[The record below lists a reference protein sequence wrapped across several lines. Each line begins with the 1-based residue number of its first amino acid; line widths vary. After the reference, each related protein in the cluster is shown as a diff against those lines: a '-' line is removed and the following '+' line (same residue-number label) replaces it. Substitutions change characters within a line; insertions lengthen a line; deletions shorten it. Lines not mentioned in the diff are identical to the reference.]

1 LSIGDCKK
9 IYINVLLQTGGTKM
23 LKIEEIVERLKDRK
37 LTVVARRTGINKQT
51 LYNIM
56 KGQLPTYD
64 TLVKISDYL
73 ENN

>member
-1 LSIGDCKK
+1 
-9 IYINVLLQTGGTKM
+9 M